1 MLLRGSATCTSV
13 GNAYMSEVLIL
24 ELLGVQEYDWASSLE
39 ICQPRYNNRAFME
52 YARLNLIVRKLHLL
66 SNT

>member
-1 MLLRGSATCTSV
+1 
-13 GNAYMSEVLIL
+13 MSEVLIL
-24 ELLGVQEYDWASSLE
+24 ELLEYDWASSLE
-39 ICQPRYNNRAFME
+39 ICQPRYNNRAFMK